1 MNRTPLHG
9 ALSAAFVGGSFTAN
23 SLLGDYPW
31 AGGQALRYGLAALIL
46 LALVGRRAGPPLR
59 ALTRRQWGRLALL
72 AALGM
77 LGFNLAILAA
87 ERTAEPAVPGVFV
100 GCAPVVVALLVPAL
114 AGRRP
119 SPAVVRGALLV
130 AAGAWVVQGWGR
142 TDAMGLVWS
151 LAALCG
157 EVGFAVLAVP
167 VLPSLGPRLLSAVV
181 SALAAVEATVVG
193 TVTGGAHWLRM
204 PDAVEAAALGWQAVV
219 VTVVGFVCWYAGIQR
234 IGAERATLFSG
245 LIPVFAALTA
255 PLAGTGGYGPAQLGG
270 SLLVGAGVGL
280 GAGVR
285 PGPAR
290 RGSGVPRT
298 APFPLDNG
306 RTARWDGRVRSDTV
320 TDVFEEHRPVLFGV
334 AYRMLG
340 RVADAEDVV
349 QDAWLRWAGAD
360 RAEVRE
366 PRAFLVRITTRLAID
381 RLRQVQS
388 RRESYVG
395 PWLPEPL
402 ATDAAG
408 SPPDGAERAVFA
420 ETVTLAVLVV
430 MESLSP
436 LERAVFVLREAFGYP
451 YAEIA
456 TALDRSEAAVRQL
469 AGRARRHVEEGSP
482 RYEVDPER
490 QRDLTERF
498 LAAAAG
504 DDLEGLLSLLA
515 ADARLV
521 GDSGGKAKAPLRII
535 ESADKVARFLLGVA
549 KSQPAGLD
557 FRLCDLNGRI
567 AVLLHLDGVPDTVVQ
582 LGIQDGRIR
591 TVYLVRNPDKLG
603 ALAAG

>member
-1 MNRTPLHG
+1 M
-9 ALSAAFVGGSFTAN
+9 
-23 SLLGDYPW
+23 
-31 AGGQALRYGLAALIL
+31 
-46 LALVGRRAGPPLR
+46 
-59 ALTRRQWGRLALL
+59 
-72 AALGM
+72 
-77 LGFNLAILAA
+77 
-87 ERTAEPAVPGVFV
+87 
-100 GCAPVVVALLVPAL
+100 
-114 AGRRP
+114 
-119 SPAVVRGALLV
+119 
-130 AAGAWVVQGWGR
+130 
-142 TDAMGLVWS
+142 
-151 LAALCG
+151 
-157 EVGFAVLAVP
+157 
-167 VLPSLGPRLLSAVV
+167 
-181 SALAAVEATVVG
+181 
-193 TVTGGAHWLRM
+193 
-204 PDAVEAAALGWQAVV
+204 
-219 VTVVGFVCWYAGIQR
+219 
-234 IGAERATLFSG
+234 
-245 LIPVFAALTA
+245 
-255 PLAGTGGYGPAQLGG
+255 
-270 SLLVGAGVGL
+270 
-280 GAGVR
+280 
-285 PGPAR
+285 
-290 RGSGVPRT
+290 
-298 APFPLDNG
+298 
-306 RTARWDGRVRSDTV
+306 RSDTA
-320 TDVFEEHRPVLFGV
+320 TEVFEEHRPVLFGV

-366 PRAFLVRITTRLAID
+366 PRAFLIRITTRLAID

-430 MESLSP
+430 MEALSP

-456 TALDRSEAAVRQL
+456 AVLDRSEAAVRQL
-469 AGRARRHVEEGSP
+469 AGRARRHVEEGRP

-504 DDLEGLLSLLA
+504 DDLAGLLSLLT

-557 FRLCDLNGRI
+557 FRLCDLNGGP
-567 AVLLHLDGVPDTVVQ
+567 AVLLHLDGVPDTVIQ
-582 LGIQDGRIR
+582 LGVQDGRIR
-591 TVYLVRNPDKLG
+591 TVYIVRNPDKLG
-603 ALAAG
+603 ALATP